1 MDKEERMAYL
11 LERRKDVDR
20 LLMAFQLREGGPED
34 LQAEDRALAE
44 VMAEQGMIHLHQRYT
59 IENPYIIHGRWEMEN
74 NRLKAYPERVID
86 FIDPRS
92 RVKDSLDS
100 PDESGGVAEK
110 PGKRSAEKE
119 LTQFTETVKDITVC
133 ISTPLLIFGG
143 GLLIFLLLLLIF
155 K

>member
-11 LERRKDVDR
+11 LARRKDVDR

-34 LQAEDRALAE
+34 LQEEDRALAE

-59 IENPYIIHGRWEMEN
+59 VSNPYIIRGRWEMEN

-100 PDESGGVAEK
+100 PDESGRVAEK

-119 LTQFTETVKDITVC
+119 LTQFTETVKDITACV
-133 ISTPLLIFGG
+133 SAPLLIFGC

>member
-11 LERRKDVDR
+11 MARRKDVDR

-34 LQAEDRALAE
+34 LQEDDRALAE

-59 IENPYIIHGRWEMEN
+59 IENPYITRGRWEMEN

-86 FIDPRS
+86 FVDPRS

-100 PDESGGVAEK
+100 PDESSRVAEK
-110 PGKRSAEKE
+110 TRKRSAEKE
-119 LTQFTETVKDITVC
+119 LTQFTEAVKEITVC
-133 ISTPLLIFGG
+133 ISTPLLIFGF

>member
-11 LERRKDVDR
+11 LARRKDVDR

-59 IENPYIIHGRWEMEN
+59 ISNPYIIRGRWEMEN
-74 NRLKAYPERVID
+74 NRLKAHPQQVID
-86 FIDPRS
+86 FIDPNS
-92 RVKDSLDS
+92 RVKGSSDSL
-100 PDESGGVAEK
+100 DESGGVAEK
-110 PGKRSAEKE
+110 PRKRSAEKE
-119 LTQFTETVKDITVC
+119 LTQFTEAVKEITVC

>member
-11 LERRKDVDR
+11 LARRKDVDR

-100 PDESGGVAEK
+100 PEESGGVAEK
-110 PGKRSAEKE
+110 PGKRSTEDEFAK
-119 LTQFTETVKDITVC
+119 FNETVKEITACV
-133 ISTPLLIFGG
+133 SAPLLIVGG